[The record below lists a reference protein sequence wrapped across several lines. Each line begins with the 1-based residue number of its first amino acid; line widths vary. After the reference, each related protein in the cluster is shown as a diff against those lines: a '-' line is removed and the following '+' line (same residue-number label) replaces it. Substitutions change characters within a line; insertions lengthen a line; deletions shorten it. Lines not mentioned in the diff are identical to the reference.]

1 MNHKLLTYLT
11 FFNHWRKQKISQ
23 NNFLV
28 VAAAIVGTLGGIAA
42 SLLKKLTHLIENFL
56 QNDLH
61 WEYKYYLYFF
71 FPLIGIF
78 LTVFYIKSF
87 IRRRKFQYGI
97 SSIIENISDRSSK
110 IDFHNIYSQ
119 VFSSAL
125 TVGFGGSAGLEAP
138 IVASGSA
145 IGSNFGRL
153 FGLNY
158 RETTLLLA
166 CGAAAGIA
174 GAFNSPV
181 AGMVFALEV
190 LMPGFSIPA
199 FIPLLIA
206 SALSSVVSRIIY
218 DRPLFVLV
226 TGDWVT
232 KAVGFYILFAI
243 ISGFFSIYYSR
254 VNAYIGG
261 RFKKIKN
268 EYKKVWI
275 GGLGLGILIAFFP
288 ALYGEGYITIQNLL
302 NGNYSSL
309 LAYSFFSGYQY
320 YPWLLLVFSI
330 LTLFGKTIASGLTMS
345 SGGNGGM
352 FGPTVV
358 VGGLLGFVFAFGLN
372 LTGLVELNITN
383 FMIAGMAAS
392 VSGMMH
398 APLTGLFL
406 SAEITG
412 GYELFVPLMIVS
424 AISYFINKHFLK
436 HSIYTK
442 KIAESGNLSTH
453 QSKEQNLLNRMKL
466 KYLIERDFV
475 VLHPEDT
482 PMARS
487 KDIIHTNRN
496 VFPVVTEDG
505 MLTGILNSDLLLE
518 ALMDTEGNKKDMLIG
533 TLSQPPEKSV
543 DINTPMSEVLRQMD
557 SLDVRI
563 LPVVA
568 VENRYIGFVTKNGI
582 FNKYRRLLKRQ
593 RDYLQ

>member
-23 NNFLV
+23 NNFLIL
-28 VAAAIVGTLGGIAA
+28 AAAITGTLGGIAA
-42 SLLKKLTHLIENFL
+42 SLLKRLTHIIENFL

-78 LTVFYIKSF
+78 LTVFYIKAF

-97 SSIIENISDRSSK
+97 SSIIENISSQSSK

-119 VFSSAL
+119 IFSSAL

-138 IVASGSA
+138 IVASGSS
-145 IGSNFGRL
+145 IGSNIGRL
-153 FGLNY
+153 FGLSY

-218 DRPLFVLV
+218 DKPLFVLV

-243 ISGFFSIYYSR
+243 VSGLFSVYYNR
-254 VNAYIGG
+254 VNANISD
-261 RFKKIKN
+261 RFKKI
-268 EYKKVWI
+268 ESRYKKVWI
-275 GGLGLGILIAFFP
+275 GGIGLGILIAFFP

-309 LAYSFFSGYQY
+309 LAYSFFSGYQQ
-320 YPWLLLVFSI
+320 YPWLLLAFAI
-330 LTLFGKTIASGLTMS
+330 LTLFGKTIASSLTMS

-358 VGGLLGFVFAFGLN
+358 VGGLLGFVFAFGIN
-372 LTGLVELNITN
+372 LTGLAQLNITN
-383 FMIAGMAAS
+383 FMIAGMAAA

-442 KIAESGNLSTH
+442 KIAESSNLSTH

-475 VLHPEDT
+475 VLHPEET
-482 PMARS
+482 PMERS

-496 VFPVVTEDG
+496 VFPVVSDEG
-505 MLTGILNSDLLLE
+505 ALIGILHSDLLLE
-518 ALMDTEGNKKDMLIG
+518 ALMDTEGDKKNMLIG

-557 SLDVRI
+557 SLDIRI
-563 LPVVA
+563 LPVTGS
-568 VENRYIGFVTKNGI
+568 ENRYLGFVSKNGI
-582 FNKYRRLLKRQ
+582 FNKYRRLLRRQ